1 MKYMKLLLIALI
13 STIII
18 SCESADDSI
27 LTVEKT
33 EINTQA
39 PKINPIKILTNGLKL
54 TKLVNGLLGGVLE
67 MDTTFIDLNGRLVSL
82 KFKATFE
89 RGSFLGLKL
98 ITAIPD
104 PNTGSIKFFPDMLF
118 LRPVKLDLSYT
129 GVDLNQLGFDPETDL
144 DFVYQ
149 ANNGTTQNI
158 TNNGCGIV
166 WSKGHLYVNQA
177 RLPHFSRYVFVRK
190 SL

>member
-1 MKYMKLLLIALI
+1 MKYIKLLLIALVSI
-13 STIII
+13 FII
-18 SCESADDSI
+18 SCESADDAI

-33 EINTQA
+33 EINTSA
-39 PKINPIKILTNGLKL
+39 SKINPIKLLTDGLKL
-54 TKLVNGLLGGVLE
+54 TKLVNGLLGGVLQ
-67 MDTTFIDLNGRLVSL
+67 MDTTFIDANGRLVTL
-82 KFKATFE
+82 NFKATFE

-104 PNTGSIKFFPDMLF
+104 PNTGSIRFFPDMIF
-118 LRPVKLDLSYT
+118 LRPVKLNLSYT
-129 GVDLNQLGFDPETDL
+129 GVDLDDLGLDPESQV

-149 ANNGTTQNI
+149 SSTGTIQNI
-158 TNNGCGIV
+158 SNNGCGMD
-166 WSKGHLYVNQA
+166 WSKGYIYVNEA